1 MKKLLSITLIF
12 TMFAMLATYANAMIV
27 IDNEEELFEMRKM
40 AEASDEE
47 IREYLFR
54 SGHLWGGMTNRRSI
68 ISFLDFIDSLPLLYI
83 EGTRFSGIIHYF
95 TSQSTYITF
104 STDIGETY
112 SFSLTPNDENINRVT
127 LFTLDVNGGR
137 NINVYSTPESAF
149 NEHGAIFYLMEIDG
163 FLVRAGYNRG
173 KDNEHITTF
182 NPQEAYKDMI
192 ITSFAE
198 APWSTI
204 NTVED
209 EPISFTT
216 AEALTILRAV
226 AGVAELTDAQI
237 ARFEISGAPATAD
250 AMRVLRIVAG
260 LQ

>member
-1 MKKLLSITLIF
+1 MKKSLLIIIIFAIIITP
-12 TMFAMLATYANAMIV
+12 ANAAPPPQI
-27 IDNEEELFEMRKM
+27 IIRNEEELFEMR
-40 AEASDEE
+40 EILNASDKEIEE
-47 IREYLFR
+47 FLFR
-54 SGHLWGGMTNRRSI
+54 TGHIWNGMSRREHVVI
-68 ISFLDFIDSLPLLYI
+68 FLDFIDSLPIPYI
-83 EGTRFSGIIHYF
+83 EGTRFSGISYYVI
-95 TSQSTYITF
+95 SQRTYISF

-112 SFSLTPNDENINRVT
+112 SFRFIPNDEINRIP
-127 LFTLDVNGGR
+127 LLKLDLNGGR
-137 NINVYSTPESAF
+137 NVNVYSTPESTF

-163 FLVRAGYNRG
+163 FLIRAGYNRG

-182 NPQEAYKDMI
+182 NPAEAYKDMI

-216 AEALTILRAV
+216 AEALMILRAI
-226 AGVAELTDAQI
+226 AGVAALTEEEA

-250 AMRVLRIVAG
+250 AVRILRVVAG
-260 LQ
+260 LA